1 MATYKVLITETV
13 GKELHIEA
21 DDKLDA
27 LFKANTGDW
36 DDDNIVRT
44 EITSRS
50 VEETD
55 CVAVEET
62 DKYKDCTAHVY
73 SVIYYLK
80 DEYGDEVLNEDGSTK
95 LFKDYE
101 GQADTTTWAEHVE
114 PELLEEYIDENS
126 SD

>member
-1 MATYKVLITETV
+1 MATYRVLITETV

-27 LFKANTGDW
+27 MFKANSGDW

-50 VEETD
+50 AGDAE
-55 CVAVEET
+55 AVEDQT
-62 DKYKDCTAHVY
+62 ANYKDCTVHVY
-73 SVIYYLK
+73 SVTYYLK

-95 LFKDYE
+95 IFKDYE

-114 PELLEEYIDENS
+114 PELLEEYEEDSDE
-126 SD
+126 

>member
-27 LFKANTGDW
+27 LFKANSGDW

-50 VEETD
+50 VED
-55 CVAVEET
+55 AVEEQ
-62 DKYKDCTAHVY
+62 KPSHKDCTVHVY
-73 SVIYYLK
+73 SVTYYLK
-80 DEYGDEVLNEDGSTK
+80 DEYGDEVLNEDGTTK

-114 PELLEEYIDENS
+114 PDLLEEYVDENS
-126 SD
+126 ND

>member
-27 LFKANTGDW
+27 LFKANNGDW

-50 VEETD
+50 AGDAEVVEE
-55 CVAVEET
+55 
-62 DKYKDCTAHVY
+62 YKDCTVHVY

-80 DEYGDEVLNEDGSTK
+80 DQYGDEVLNEDGSTK